1 MVKKQS
7 NSTSQLKQAGLSI
20 NGKYERQL
28 YIKDSYE
35 TRILHLWSKMYQS
48 ISKCHQSIKE
58 TSQMVNLL
66 SETTITEREKLQIFS
81 LLFKNPAEKL
91 KIKKKNSCFSSVS
104 SDQSLNKPQPI
115 KSWSKFFCWWWSFC
129 WILVIFLWRNILKYK
144 LKEL

>member
-7 NSTSQLKQAGLSI
+7 NSTSQLKQVGLSI
-20 NGKYERQL
+20 KGKYERQL

-48 ISKCHQSIKE
+48 ISKCYQSIKE

-91 KIKKKNSCFSSVS
+91 KIKKKKTLVSHLWAVTRVSINLNPSNLGANFSV
-104 SDQSLNKPQPI
+104 DDDLFVEF
-115 KSWSKFFCWWWSFC
+115 SWSFFDETSW
-129 WILVIFLWRNILKYK
+129 NTN
-144 LKEL
+144 